1 MKRYLIFTDLDGT
14 LLDHKNYSYG
24 DNKKFISFII
34 NNQNDVIFN
43 TSKTF
48 SESSDLLNELNLTN
62 MPFST
67 ENGALL
73 YFPKNRFKKIK
84 NSLDYGRYWKIKIAK
99 LSSLN
104 WHKFLLKKQ
113 KIFKFLIAQDLDSKI
128 LKKYTNL
135 DNTIKMLK
143 REASQI
149 ILWQDSLI
157 NLKKF
162 KHQVKQEKKGILIQ
176 GSRFMQISSVCNKR
190 IAKNLIS
197 HVYDIQ
203 FHGKYS
209 KNTIALGDSKNDIDM
224 LNSASYPCLIKNPS
238 GSFPKLRSNKKNII
252 KSSKLAP
259 DGWSQVLYKLNQT
272 LENKIF

>member
-24 DNKKFISFII
+24 DNKKFISSII
-34 NNQNDVIFN
+34 NNQNDIIFN

-84 NSLDYGRYWKIKIAK
+84 NSFDYGRYWKIKIAK
-99 LSSLN
+99 LSAMN

-113 KIFKFLIAQDLDSKI
+113 KKLKFLIAQDLDSKI

-135 DNTIKMLK
+135 DNTSKMLK

-259 DGWSQVLYKLNQT
+259 DGWRQVLYKLNQT

>member
-24 DNKKFISFII
+24 DNKKFISSII
-34 NNQNDVIFN
+34 NNHNDVIFN

-48 SESSDLLNELNLTN
+48 SESSDLINELNLTN

-162 KHQVKQEKKGILIQ
+162 KYEVKHEKQGILIQ

-224 LNSASYPCLIKNPS
+224 LNSAKYSCLIKNPS

-259 DGWSQVLYKLNQT
+259 DGWSQVLYKLNNT